1 MGGRAVGLSGKDGDL
16 IRSRKMR
23 MVVTDDNGKRS
34 RVDIGLVGEVD
45 RVNPELL
52 RTLEV
57 NNFIPVIA
65 PTGFGRDGQTYNIN
79 ADTAAGEIAAALKAE
94 KLILLSDVEGVKD
107 KDGKLLSTLDAAEAQ
122 RLIARGVI
130 HEGMIP
136 KVECCIE
143 ALNKGVAKTHIID
156 GRVKHAVLL
165 EIFTRVRN
173 RHRGGAA
180 PRQGVGAERNCAQ
193 RRWRQGSMNNAE
205 IIELTHRNMVDVYGC
220 LPLAFARGHGSYLYD
235 ADGNRY
241 LDFFC
246 GLAVT
251 SLGHGNPRVV
261 RAIKE
266 QAEKLTHVS
275 NVFHTEPTARLVE
288 RLAKSFRRRQSFLR
302 QLRRRGERGRD
313 QARAAMGQ
321 QDGSRFEILTTLGS
335 FHGRTLATVSAT
347 GQERYHQ
354 GFQPLMPGFKMVPFD
369 DIAALDRA
377 RRDETVGVM
386 VEPIQG
392 EGGVVVPQADYLKR
406 LRDWCD
412 RNKLLLILDEVQT
425 GMGRTGKFF
434 AFEHAGIKPD
444 IVTLAKALGGGLPI
458 GAMIARAEIAS
469 SFTPGS
475 HGSTFGGNP
484 VACAAAVAVIDA
496 LEQDGVLEN
505 ATSVGAY
512 MLERLS
518 EIRAH
523 VRSNRRSA
531 RPRHDHRRR
540 AQA

>member
-1 MGGRAVGLSGKDGDL
+1 
-16 IRSRKMR
+16 
-23 MVVTDDNGKRS
+23 
-34 RVDIGLVGEVD
+34 
-45 RVNPELL
+45 
-52 RTLEV
+52 
-57 NNFIPVIA
+57 
-65 PTGFGRDGQTYNIN
+65 
-79 ADTAAGEIAAALKAE
+79 
-94 KLILLSDVEGVKD
+94 
-107 KDGKLLSTLDAAEAQ
+107 
-122 RLIARGVI
+122 
-130 HEGMIP
+130 
-136 KVECCIE
+136 
-143 ALNKGVAKTHIID
+143 
-156 GRVKHAVLL
+156 
-165 EIFTRVRN
+165 
-173 RHRGGAA
+173 
-180 PRQGVGAERNCAQ
+180 
-193 RRWRQGSMNNAE
+193 MNNAE

-220 LPLAFARGHGSYLYD
+220 LPLAFARGHGAYLYD

-251 SLGHGNPRVV
+251 SLGHGNQRVV

-288 RLAKSFRRRQSFLR
+288 KLANHFGDGKVFLGNSGAEANEAALKLARRW
-302 QLRRRGERGRD
+302 GNG
-313 QARAAMGQ
+313 
-321 QDGSRFEILTTLGS
+321 RFEILTTLGS

-354 GFQPLMPGFKMVPFD
+354 GFQPLMPGFKMIPFD

-392 EGGVVVPQADYLKR
+392 EGGVVVPHADYVKR

-412 RNKLLLILDEVQT
+412 RNKMLLILDEVQT

-434 AFEHAGIKPD
+434 AFEHVGVKPD

-484 VACAAAVAVIDA
+484 VASAAAVAVIDA

-512 MLERLS
+512 MLERLAKFARTCDRIV
-518 EIRAH
+518 E
-523 VRSNRRSA
+523 VRGLGMIMGAVLKHDA
-531 RPRHDHRRR
+531 RPIVEECLKNRLLVNGTAGNVLRLLPPLNLTREEAD
-540 AQA
+540 AGLAIIEDAFKTAPIPK